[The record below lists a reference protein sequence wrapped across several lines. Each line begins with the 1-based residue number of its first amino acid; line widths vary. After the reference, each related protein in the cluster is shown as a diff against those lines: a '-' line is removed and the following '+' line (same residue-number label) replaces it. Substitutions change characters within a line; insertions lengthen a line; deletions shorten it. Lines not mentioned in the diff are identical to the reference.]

1 MINLSFMNGKIKES
15 ILIRDFLNDRTY
27 VVDAAPGQK
36 TLAAEITH
44 QKSGDKVFS
53 VERVRRGY
61 VLATGPAANSVF
73 VDGKEGNRVDLKV
86 DEDYSVFDG
95 SNLLLIR
102 VTENASAWKKTIEKD
117 TWSITDLHS
126 DKAAGPM
133 PLSDLLESM
142 ELFLSEFEAGVVH
155 HSSVSSGFHLKH
167 FAKAHS
173 NNHSESSSAP
183 EPVVP
188 AVAHRSAADEENLI
202 NAEYGKYTCPACWL
216 KFDRGDVL
224 HISVHAALKGDP
236 VLGEEEMLRFSATR
250 FSDSGKALDAMGLPV
265 NDMSCPHCRRKLP
278 PSFLDLPQHIF
289 SIVGAPSS
297 GKSYYLAVLVKMLQ
311 TSLYKNFNTSFFD
324 ADPSENIRLTEMK
337 NKLFSASS
345 SAEAS
350 IAKTDLEGD
359 MYLEIP
365 RMGRLVRMPKPF
377 VFNVA
382 PTERQEETVSVVYY
396 DNAGEHF
403 EPTRNSAE
411 SPGAQHIA
419 SASAIFFIF
428 DPTYNLEFRRRLV
441 GHPDPQ
447 ITDQRFDQQDTLLAE
462 TNARVKNL
470 LAIDFKQK
478 ITTPLA
484 VIVNK
489 MDVWQD
495 LVGGR
500 DKFQNPVTPGRL
512 DLRALDANS
521 AIARNLLLEVAPQIV
536 ANAEAISSN
545 VRYFPVSSFGC
556 SPERVGQDKAGRPIF
571 SPNPEKLNPVLIEVP
586 TLWVLSLIEPSLVA
600 GIA

>member
-1 MINLSFMNGKIKES
+1 M
-15 ILIRDFLNDRTY
+15 
-27 VVDAAPGQK
+27 
-36 TLAAEITH
+36 
-44 QKSGDKVFS
+44 
-53 VERVRRGY
+53 
-61 VLATGPAANSVF
+61 
-73 VDGKEGNRVDLKV
+73 
-86 DEDYSVFDG
+86 
-95 SNLLLIR
+95 
-102 VTENASAWKKTIEKD
+102 
-117 TWSITDLHS
+117 
-126 DKAAGPM
+126 
-133 PLSDLLESM
+133 
-142 ELFLSEFEAGVVH
+142 
-155 HSSVSSGFHLKH
+155 
-167 FAKAHS
+167 
-173 NNHSESSSAP
+173 
-183 EPVVP
+183 P
-188 AVAHRSAADEENLI
+188 AVTHRSAANEENLI

-500 DKFQNPVTPGRL
+500 DKFQNPVAPGKL
-512 DLRALDANS
+512 DLSALDANS
-521 AIARNLLLEVAPQIV
+521 AIARNLLLDVAPQIV